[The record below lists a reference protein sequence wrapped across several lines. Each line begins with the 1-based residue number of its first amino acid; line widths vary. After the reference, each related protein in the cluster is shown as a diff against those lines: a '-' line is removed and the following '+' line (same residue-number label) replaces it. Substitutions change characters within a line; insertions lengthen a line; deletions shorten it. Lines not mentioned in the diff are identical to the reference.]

1 MIKSLFNY
9 ILLYNP
15 FFIFEDNILDRLK
28 QSILKFQNESFFL
41 LIIGLLAAAFFSATF
56 LINRA
61 ISLDG
66 GHWYWSA
73 SLRFVFTVLF
83 LSLGFIV
90 FKGFNY
96 FKNILKEYIENF
108 RFWTISGTIGF
119 GFFYSF
125 LCYSA
130 DFSPAWVVATTWQM
144 TILAS
149 LFVLAMFGKKLSKRV
164 WFFTFVIFLG
174 VTLVNLSHFDMNNLE
189 ALFLGFFPVLVAA
202 FSYPIGNQ
210 MVWEEKKKREEKKEN
225 TKILKNAFIKVFLLT
240 LGSFPFW
247 IILYFITQPDAPS
260 SGQYISVAMVS
271 LLSGVIATSLFLYA
285 RNHADTTNKLILVD
299 ATQSGEVF
307 FALFGEV
314 LFLGAAFPNIT
325 GWMGLLLTLAGLYFL
340 TKSK

>member
-1 MIKSLFNY
+1 MG
-9 ILLYNP
+9 
-15 FFIFEDNILDRLK
+15 R
-28 QSILKFQNESFFL
+28 
-41 LIIGLLAAAFFSATF
+41 
-56 LINRA
+56 
-61 ISLDG
+61 
-66 GHWYWSA
+66 
-73 SLRFVFTVLF
+73 
-83 LSLGFIV
+83 
-90 FKGFNY
+90 
-96 FKNILKEYIENF
+96 
-108 RFWTISGTIGF
+108 
-119 GFFYSF
+119 
-125 LCYSA
+125 
-130 DFSPAWVVATTWQM
+130 
-144 TILAS
+144 
-149 LFVLAMFGKKLSKRV
+149 
-164 WFFTFVIFLG
+164 
-174 VTLVNLSHFDMNNLE
+174 
-189 ALFLGFFPVLVAA
+189 
-202 FSYPIGNQ
+202 
-210 MVWEEKKKREEKKEN
+210 EEKKGREKEN

>member
-1 MIKSLFNY
+1 M
-9 ILLYNP
+9 
-15 FFIFEDNILDRLK
+15 DRLK
-28 QSILKFQNESFFL
+28 KRIEKFQSEPIFL
-41 LIIGLLAAAFFSATF
+41 LVIGLLAAAFFSATF

-83 LSLGFIV
+83 LSIGFV
-90 FKGFNY
+90 LFKGLNY
-96 FKNILKEYIENF
+96 YKMILNEYFQNF
-108 RFWTISGTIGF
+108 RFWTLSGTIGF
-119 GFFYSF
+119 GFFYS
-125 LCYSA
+125 LICYAA

-149 LFVLAMFGKKLSKRV
+149 LFVLAMFGKKLSKKI
-164 WFFTFVIFLG
+164 WFFTFVIFMG
-174 VTLVNLSHFDMNNLE
+174 VTLVNFSHIDMNNLE
-189 ALFLGFFPVLVAA
+189 ALFLGFFPVLIAA

-210 MVWEEKKKREEKKEN
+210 LVWEQKIKREEKN
-225 TKILKNAFIKVFLLT
+225 LDTKIFKNAFIKVFLLT

-247 IILYFITQPDAPS
+247 IILYFITNPGVPS
-260 SGQYISVAMVS
+260 SGQYISVALVS

-285 RNHADTTNKLILVD
+285 RNHANSTSKIILVD
-299 ATQSGEVF
+299 ATQAGEVF

-314 LFLGAAFPNIT
+314 LLLGAIFPNIT
-325 GWMGLLLTLAGLYFL
+325 GWAGLFITLFGLYFL